1 MISNLKQKEI
11 DKIIM
16 LIIYDAKLL
25 GWTVNQV
32 GHNIFEFKK
41 KK

>member
-1 MISNLKQKEI
+1 MISNLKQKEL

-25 GWTVNQV
+25 GWSVKQI
-32 GHNIFEFKK
+32 GHNIFELKK
-41 KK
+41 K